1 MEGVATREDNGV
13 NHVTGDMGVVQRRD
27 TQSEQSN
34 AWQPHH
40 LREVA
45 IHALE
50 KRLEHDPDNVALLF
64 ERACLLAESGKFN
77 AAKTAYIQILML
89 DPAHL
94 GALNNLGTLLYQT
107 GYRTAALTTYHE
119 AVVQHP
125 EDPAGHVNLANLLYE
140 NGDYDKACEHYE
152 AALQLAPTHHQ
163 AHQGLSY
170 VLTELGDEEGA
181 LFHRQKGFEG
191 QSVITQPYYG
201 EKAPVSVL
209 LLMSAIG
216 GNTPTR
222 WLLDDRVFQVHTVI
236 VEYVQPTTL
245 LPPHQLIFNAISDAD
260 LAASALIDAKVWLE
274 SAFAP
279 VINPPSSLETTG
291 RLAIAKRFCGIP
303 GLMVPR
309 LARWSKASL
318 IDPTTREARLPQGWH
333 FPILL
338 RVPGFHTGRHFIK
351 VDHER
356 ELSSALDSLP
366 GQDVL
371 MMEYIDVRGA
381 DGKYRKYRVMMIGGQ
396 LYPLHL
402 AISSDWKVHYF
413 TSDMANHAAY
423 REEEAKFLEQM
434 QDVLGAKV
442 MDALQYIQKELGL
455 DYAGLDFTVNEKGDL
470 VLFEANATMVVVPP
484 DADPMWEYRRPAV
497 NRIVHAAQQMMMEKI
512 R

>member
-1 MEGVATREDNGV
+1 M
-13 NHVTGDMGVVQRRD
+13 
-27 TQSEQSN
+27 EQSRETHYDHSRS
-34 AWQPHH
+34 WQPQHV
-40 LREVA
+40 REVA

-50 KRLEHDPDNVALLF
+50 TRLANDPDNVALLF

-89 DPAHL
+89 DHTHL

-140 NGDYDKACEHYE
+140 NGDYEKAREHYE
-152 AALQLAPTHHQ
+152 LALQLAPTHLQ

-170 VLTELGDEEGA
+170 VLAELGDEEGA
-181 LFHRQKGFEG
+181 LFHRQKGFEC

-222 WLLDDRVFQVHTVI
+222 WLLDDHEFQVHTVI
-236 VEYVQPTTL
+236 VEYVQPTTK

-260 LAASALIDAKVWLE
+260 LASSALIDAKVWLE

-291 RLAIAKRFCGIP
+291 RLAIAKRFRGIP
-303 GLMVPR
+303 GIIVPR
-309 LARWSKASL
+309 VTRWPKTSF
-318 IDPTTREARLPQGWH
+318 IDPTTREARLPQEWH

-338 RVPGFHTGRHFIK
+338 RAPGYHTGRHFIK

-356 ELSSALDSLP
+356 ELSTALDSLP

-402 AISSDWKVHYF
+402 AVSSDWKVHYF
-413 TSDMANHAAY
+413 TSEMAEHVSN
-423 REEEAKFLEQM
+423 REEEARFLERM

-442 MDALQYIQKELGL
+442 METLQYIQKELGL
-455 DYAGLDFTVNEKGDL
+455 DYAGIDFTVNENGDL

-484 DADPMWEYRRPAV
+484 DADPIWDYRRPAV
-497 NRIVHAAQQMMMEKI
+497 NRILHAAQQMMMEKI

>member
-1 MEGVATREDNGV
+1 MTETKGLEPTRD
-13 NHVTGDMGVVQRRD
+13 HQYHQWVT
-27 TQSEQSN
+27 
-34 AWQPHH
+34 WQPQH

-45 IHALE
+45 IRALE
-50 KRLEHDPDNVALLF
+50 GRLASDPDNVALLF

-77 AAKTAYIQILML
+77 AAKTAYIKLLML
-89 DPAHL
+89 DSTHL

-119 AVVQHP
+119 AVMRHP
-125 EDPAGHVNLANLLYE
+125 DDPAGHVNLANLLYE
-140 NGDYDKACEHYE
+140 NGNYDKACEHYE

-170 VLTELGDEEGA
+170 VLTELGDEQGA
-181 LFHRQKGFEG
+181 FFHRQKGFEG

-236 VEYVQPTTL
+236 VEYVQPTTK

-260 LAASALIDAKVWLE
+260 LAASALIAAKAWLQHTV
-274 SAFAP
+274 AP
-279 VINPPSSLETTG
+279 VINPPSSLEKTG
-291 RLAIAKRFCGIP
+291 RLAIAKRFDGIP
-303 GLMVPR
+303 RLMVPR
-309 LARWSKASL
+309 VARWSKASL
-318 IDPTTREARLPQGWH
+318 TDSTSREARLPQGWH

-338 RVPGFHTGRHFIK
+338 RAPGFHTGRHFIK

-356 ELSSALDSLP
+356 DLPSALVSLP

-371 MMEYIDVRGA
+371 MIEFIDVRRG
-381 DGKYRKYRVMMIGGQ
+381 DGNYRKYRVMMMDGQ

-423 REEEAKFLEQM
+423 REEEAWFLENM
-434 QDVLGAKV
+434 QDVIGARA
-442 MDALQYIQKELGL
+442 MDTLQYIQKELGI
-455 DYAGLDFTVNEKGDL
+455 DYAGLDFAVNENGDL

-484 DADPMWEYRRPAV
+484 DADSMWDYRRPAV
-497 NRIVHAAQQMMMEKI
+497 NRILHAAQHMMMKKI